1 MNEYELEPQDTGDL
15 RFLEPEHNRSE
26 TSIEFL
32 TRIMEF
38 SPNGAMTQMFIM
50 DAVLKQAHIVA
61 EADLSSWPENHIIS
75 GPAWQSTARNILT
88 ELKNKGYV

>member
-1 MNEYELEPQDTGDL
+1 MNETQIDLQDMGAL
-15 RFLEPEHNRSE
+15 RFYEPEHNRRE
-26 TSIEFL
+26 TNIEFL

-38 SPNGAMTQMFIM
+38 SPNGAMTQMFVM
-50 DAVLKQAHIVA
+50 DAVIKQAQLVA
-61 EADLSSWPENHIIS
+61 DADLSSWPENHIIS